1 MYENEEVKQTK
12 INLEKEITELKEKL
26 KHLKKNATKR
36 QDIEKRQHAYFVEL
50 EKAIRK
56 ANDDYYPGKSEK
68 KEQQKDEQIS
78 EA

>member
-36 QDIEKRQHAYFVEL
+36 
-50 EKAIRK
+50 
-56 ANDDYYPGKSEK
+56 
-68 KEQQKDEQIS
+68 
-78 EA
+78 